1 LGRCHR
7 GLLSKRMRVRAW
19 EPRACVGLRALGVGR
34 GEIVEGSLNSRAGE
48 FTPSIGDIGGWE
60 EPMVGEC
67 DSI

>member
-1 LGRCHR
+1 
-7 GLLSKRMRVRAW
+7 M
-19 EPRACVGLRALGVGR
+19 GLRPLGVGR

-67 DSI
+67 DFI